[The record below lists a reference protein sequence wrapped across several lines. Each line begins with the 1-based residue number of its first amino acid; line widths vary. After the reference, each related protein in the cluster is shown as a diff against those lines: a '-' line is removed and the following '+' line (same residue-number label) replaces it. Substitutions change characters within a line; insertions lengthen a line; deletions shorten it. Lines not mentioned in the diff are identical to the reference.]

1 MTPGRDPRTHQGT
14 RRKNLILMGG
24 LFGLVFGMIGL
35 SFAAVPLY
43 NLFCQVTGFGGTT
56 QRAEGPA
63 GEILD
68 RTVKVR
74 FNADVN
80 GALPWGFRPEI
91 HQMEVR
97 IGESA
102 MMSYRAVNNSDE
114 PIVGTAT
121 YNVTPDKTGIYF
133 NKIQC
138 FCFTEQR
145 LEPGQS
151 VDMPVYF
158 FVDPAMADDPKLD
171 DVQTITLSYTFFR
184 AHGGGAAGQVTSINE

>member
-1 MTPGRDPRTHQGT
+1 MTPGKDPRTHGDT
-14 RRKNLILMGG
+14 RRKNLILMGS

-43 NLFCQVTGFGGTT
+43 SLFCQVTGFGGTT

-80 GALPWGFRPEI
+80 GALPWGFQPEI

-102 MMSYRAVNNSDE
+102 MTSYRAVNHSDE

-121 YNVTPDKTGIYF
+121 YNVTPDKAGIYF

-171 DVQTITLSYTFFR
+171 DVKTITLSYTFFR
-184 AHGGGAAGQVTSINE
+184 AHDGGAAGQVTSINE

>member
-1 MTPGRDPRTHQGT
+1 MRSDP

-43 NLFCQVTGFGGTT
+43 SLFCQVTGFGGTT

-63 GEILD
+63 GPILD

-80 GALPWGFRPEI
+80 AAMPWGFKPDVHE
-91 HQMEVR
+91 MTVR
-97 IGESA
+97 LGEPA
-102 MMSYRAVNNSDE
+102 LTSYHAVNHSDT
-114 PIVGTAT
+114 PVTGTAT
-121 YNVTPDKTGIYF
+121 YNVTPDKAGIYF

-145 LEPGQS
+145 LEPGQA

-158 FVDPAMADDPKLD
+158 FVDPAMADDPKLN
-171 DVQTITLSYTFFR
+171 DVDTITLSYTFFR
-184 AHGGGAAGQVTSINE
+184 AHDDGAQGQVSSLNK

>member
-14 RRKNLILMGG
+14 RRKNLVVMGG
-24 LFGLVFGMIGL
+24 LLGLVFGMIGL

-102 MMSYRAVNNSDE
+102 MMSYRAVNHSDE

-121 YNVTPDKTGIYF
+121 YNVTPDKAGIYF

-171 DVQTITLSYTFFR
+171 DIQTITLSYTFFR

>member
-43 NLFCQVTGFGGTT
+43 DLFCKVTGFGGTT